1 MVSGCSERPLP
12 RSASFSTRRS
22 ASSRLD
28 TLADAAEPFLEAAK
42 PVAADLRPFASEM
55 SIALPEWHAAT
66 QRLDPMTNA
75 LLPYLPDV
83 AAFTVQT
90 RSIVS
95 LEDSNNGVLRATA
108 PYSFQTPPPVL
119 GTNNGVKP
127 LPAGPPSGPSVGL
140 PAGN

>member
-1 MVSGCSERPLP
+1 VSVVGKFAD
-12 RSASFSTRRS
+12 ASDRFPEALHDLRGT
-22 ASSRLD
+22 ADKLD
-28 TLADAAEPFLEAAK
+28 AVVGAAEPFLQAAR
-42 PVAADLRPFASEM
+42 PVVADLRPFAGEL
-55 SIALPEWHAAT
+55 SIALPELHAVT
-66 QRLDPMTNA
+66 QRLDPMTDA
-75 LLPYLPDV
+75 LLPYLPDL

-127 LPAGPPSGPSVGL
+127 LPVGV
-140 PAGN
+140 PGGN